1 MASLQRKESDR
12 VESQEILECLAFRR
26 RHPRLRVRSGAR
38 CASSA
43 TGWPNI
49 CLAKDVLLALGANG
63 AAAMAITV
71 TQVSASTAALA
82 WMAIEWR
89 KYGKPSV
96 LGMATGAIAGLA
108 AITPALVTGGG
119 TGRYR
124 TASIRRGPGSS

>member
-1 MASLQRKESDR
+1 
-12 VESQEILECLAFRR
+12 
-26 RHPRLRVRSGAR
+26 
-38 CASSA
+38 
-43 TGWPNI
+43 
-49 CLAKDVLLALGANG
+49 LALGANG